1 MPVVGLALS
10 VNRCWTM
17 AAVYHAPNRL
27 QDGAERWHAWVRREG
42 VRRCGAVSMVI
53 VVMGV
58 SGSGKTV
65 VGEALARRLNW
76 VLEDADNW
84 HPASNIEKMH
94 SGAALT
100 DEDREPW
107 LRALNR
113 AIRNWVGD
121 KRDVVLA
128 CSALRKWH
136 RNALRAGLPER
147 ESVRFVYLKGTYEEI
162 GRRLSLRVLFRSTCG
177 RCQPS
182 SRDRCGL
189 DSYRPPTGLVNEIGV
204 EAKAAVTAKRM
215 ESGLKL

>member
-1 MPVVGLALS
+1 
-10 VNRCWTM
+10 
-17 AAVYHAPNRL
+17 
-27 QDGAERWHAWVRREG
+27 
-42 VRRCGAVSMVI
+42 MVI

-65 VGEALARRLNW
+65 VGEALARRLSW

-113 AIRNWVGD
+113 AIRNWIAD

-128 CSALRKWH
+128 CSALRKWY
-136 RNALRAGLPER
+136 RNALRAGLPEP

-162 GRRLSLRVLFRSTCG
+162 DRRLRIRAGHFMPESLLRS
-177 RCQPS
+177 QFAALEEPDS
-182 SRDRCGL
+182 SEALVVDVSHPVATVV
-189 DSYRPPTGLVNEIGV
+189 DSIITGLRLGSS
-204 EAKAAVTAKRM
+204 TGL
-215 ESGLKL
+215 ESRRKLP

>member
-1 MPVVGLALS
+1 
-10 VNRCWTM
+10 
-17 AAVYHAPNRL
+17 
-27 QDGAERWHAWVRREG
+27 
-42 VRRCGAVSMVI
+42 MVI

-113 AIRNWVGD
+113 AIRNWIAD

-128 CSALRKWH
+128 CSALRK
-136 RNALRAGLPER
+136 
-147 ESVRFVYLKGTYEEI
+147 
-162 GRRLSLRVLFRSTCG
+162 
-177 RCQPS
+177 
-182 SRDRCGL
+182 
-189 DSYRPPTGLVNEIGV
+189 
-204 EAKAAVTAKRM
+204 
-215 ESGLKL
+215 